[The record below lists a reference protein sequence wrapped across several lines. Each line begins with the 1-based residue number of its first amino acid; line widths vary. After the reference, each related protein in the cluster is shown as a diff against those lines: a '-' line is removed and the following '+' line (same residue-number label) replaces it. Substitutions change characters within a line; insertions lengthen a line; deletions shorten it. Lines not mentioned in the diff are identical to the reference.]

1 MRVGDPQVLG
11 LIEAL
16 TRELAGGGDTAAQT
30 FGYSPAD
37 LERAD
42 VYLVGALVGGQPVGL
57 GGVELQEGGAAELKR
72 FYVVPEQRG
81 AGVADAL
88 VSELTRYAAA
98 HDAEVLQL
106 ETGDQQRAAI
116 AFYRRHGFV
125 EVPPFGPYVGSETSI
140 CMRRRLARP

>member
-1 MRVGDPQVLG
+1 VRVGDPQVLG

-16 TRELAGGGDTAAQT
+16 TRELAGGGYTVDQT

-42 VYLVGALVGGQPVGL
+42 VYVVGARVGDQLVGT
-57 GGVELQEGGAAELKR
+57 GGVEIQDGGTAELKR

-81 AGVADAL
+81 ASVADAL
-88 VSELTRYAAA
+88 MSELTRYAAGHA
-98 HDAEVLQL
+98 AEVLQL

-125 EVPPFGPYVGSETSI
+125 EVPSFGPYVDSETSI
-140 CMRRRLARP
+140 CMRRRLVRP

>member
-1 MRVGDPQVLG
+1 MG
-11 LIEAL
+11 
-16 TRELAGGGDTAAQT
+16 AGSA
-30 FGYSPAD
+30 SPGK
-37 LERAD
+37 
-42 VYLVGALVGGQPVGL
+42 LVAECV
-57 GGVELQEGGAAELKR
+57 GAAEAAASGNVVDGQLKR

>member
-1 MRVGDPQVLG
+1 MGVGDPQVLG
-11 LIEAL
+11 LIDAL
-16 TRELAGGGDTAAQT
+16 TRELAGGGYTAEQT

-42 VYLVGALVGGQPVGL
+42 VYLAGAVVGGQLVGI
-57 GGVELQEGGAAELKR
+57 GGVELQEDGAAELKR

-81 AGVADAL
+81 GGVADAL

-98 HDAEVLQL
+98 HDAKFLQL
-106 ETGDQQRAAI
+106 ETGNQQRAAV

-125 EVPPFGPYVGSETSI
+125 EVPLFGPYVGSETSV
-140 CMRRRLARP
+140 CMRRSLGR